1 MSLVKERNM
10 KKPLGFTLIELMIV
24 VVIVAILAAI
34 ALPSYSAYVRKNDL
48 AIAQQMALKISTELQ
63 KFKAKNFSYKG
74 FDLGAVEST
83 YDATTNQLLLP
94 IGSTANSAKYELTLV
109 DLATQRT
116 LSIQRDP
123 SSGTETTNSSGV
135 RGLNW
140 AIKVERAQV
149 SGEPK
154 DPKNYDLLLT
164 STGIQCMTKMKNN
177 VDTYTGCGATDS
189 EKW

>member
-164 STGIQCMTKMKNN
+164 STGIQCMTKTKNN

>member
-1 MSLVKERNM
+1 M

-140 AIKVERAQV
+140 AIKVERAQA

-164 STGIQCMTKMKNN
+164 STGIQCMTKTKNN

>member
-1 MSLVKERNM
+1 M

-24 VVIVAILAAI
+24 VVIVAIVAAI
-34 ALPSYSAYVRKNDL
+34 ALPSYSAFVRKNDL
-48 AIAQQMALKISTELQ
+48 AVAQQMALKVSTELQ

-74 FDLGAVEST
+74 FDLGSVEPT
-83 YDATTNQLLLP
+83 YDATNHQLKLP
-94 IGSTANSAKYELTLV
+94 VGGAAKYELTLV
-109 DLATQRT
+109 DAATQ
-116 LSIQRDP
+116 LPLNIVRDN
-123 SSGTETTNSSGV
+123 SGKETTDSQSV

-140 AIKVERAQV
+140 AIKVERVQV

-164 STGIQCMTKMKNN
+164 STGIRCMTKTKNN
-177 VDTYTGCGATDS
+177 VDGYTDCGTTDS